1 MLMRGI
7 YSLFY
12 ISVYPLFLPR
22 EFLKKPKNL
31 RKTWIKERFALY
43 TKDYFSEL
51 KRKRIWI
58 HAVSVGEVL
67 AIVPLV
73 KKLSEEFDVVLS
85 TITETGRD
93 VALKKLKGIPV
104 KVVFLPI
111 DCPFAVRRAISAI
124 KPSMLLIAETEIW
137 PNLIMEAA
145 KRVPVGLINARL
157 SEKSYKRYKK
167 LSFFFA
173 SVLNALS
180 FIGVQEETYAKRFES
195 IGVKPEKLYLT
206 GNVKFDLEIKE
217 ESFPQEDAFPR
228 PVIVAGSTHHPEERL
243 ILKAFLDVFFQ
254 GTLILAPRH
263 PQRLEE
269 VKSLVKGLLSPK
281 AGFTSLSK
289 LEKGE
294 HVQGN
299 PLIILVDKMGV
310 LASLYR
316 VCDLAIIGGSFIPHG
331 GQNPLEA
338 IYWRKPVVFGPYM
351 ENFPFVKEFLEKG
364 LCFQTDSSALPSLL
378 KAFKNSPQKFEKA
391 AKGAYKLLKEKSG
404 ATKKTLELI
413 KKHLQ
418 N

>member
-12 ISVYPLFLPR
+12 ISAYPLFLPR

-73 KKLSEEFDVVLS
+73 KRLSEEFDVVVS

-228 PVIVAGSTHHPEERL
+228 PAIVAGSTHHPEERL

-254 GTLILAPRH
+254 GTLIQFA
-263 PQRLEE
+263 
-269 VKSLVKGLLSPK
+269 
-281 AGFTSLSK
+281 
-289 LEKGE
+289 
-294 HVQGN
+294 
-299 PLIILVDKMGV
+299 
-310 LASLYR
+310 
-316 VCDLAIIGGSFIPHG
+316 
-331 GQNPLEA
+331 
-338 IYWRKPVVFGPYM
+338 
-351 ENFPFVKEFLEKG
+351 
-364 LCFQTDSSALPSLL
+364 
-378 KAFKNSPQKFEKA
+378 
-391 AKGAYKLLKEKSG
+391 
-404 ATKKTLELI
+404 
-413 KKHLQ
+413 
-418 N
+418 